1 MTSTYRVEFTAIR
14 SYFTPQMWTG
24 RPSYARLVD
33 LVKSLDEQGDI
44 REARIVRQS
53 TGETVATYAAPAF
66 TSPFTAAW

>member
-14 SYFTPQMWTG
+14 SYYTPQMWSG
-24 RPSYARLVD
+24 KPNAARLAE
-33 LVKSLDEQGDI
+33 LATAMGSQI

-53 TGETVATYAAPAF
+53 TGETVTIYTAPAF